1 MEAYSSWKKRKA
13 PCCVSSATRGVG
25 LNWHELCS
33 SEGRMLA
40 HSIKDFLARLVRL
53 ALDESGDSNGEIS
66 TFLA

>member
-1 MEAYSSWKKRKA
+1 
-13 PCCVSSATRGVG
+13 
-25 LNWHELCS
+25 
-33 SEGRMLA
+33 MLA